1 MTDGEVK
8 AISSAEGHSNSGSA
22 ADPDS
27 DDDPPMRPTGEAV
40 SADENGQREADDAG
54 PSVTLPQPIARLRRE
69 PTLAL
74 PFAIAGVFLTV
85 LDWLRR
91 ADPLPAL
98 ATGGGEWTRISV
110 EYAGYPTGTPETARS
125 LEALVGLRPPY
136 LVWGIGLEMLAIA
149 AVAVAGIATVAQASA
164 ETERWDGALSG
175 RRLLAYFGLIVS
187 FDAVGRVVGSF
198 DGGLLLGAVL
208 AVPLFAAY
216 VRAFAAPAFVV
227 AGAGPLTALSR
238 SWRATRGIGWRVL
251 ALVGCLG
258 LAAWFLGSP
267 PYIGTVLST
276 TVVGAAHAVSAAT
289 IRTES
294 DVESGV
300 SD

>member
-1 MTDGEVK
+1 MTDGEVE
-8 AISSAEGHSNSGSA
+8 AATSTADRSNSESD

-27 DDDPPMRPTGEAV
+27 DDRSPMSPTGEAV
-40 SADENGQREADDAG
+40 SADENGQRDADDAG
-54 PSVTLPQPIARLRRE
+54 PSVTLPQPVARLRRE

-91 ADPLPAL
+91 ADPLPTL
-98 ATGGGEWTRISV
+98 ATGGGEWTRLSI
-110 EYAGYPTGTPETARS
+110 EYAGYPTGVPETARS
-125 LEALVGLRPPY
+125 LEAFVGLRPPY
-136 LVWGIGLEMLAIA
+136 LVWGIGLEILAFA
-149 AVAVAGIATVAQASA
+149 AVAVAGIATVARASA
-164 ETERWDGALSG
+164 DIERWDEALSG
-175 RRLLAYFGLIVS
+175 RRLLAYFGVVVS
-187 FDAVGRVVGSF
+187 FDAVGRVLGSF

-208 AVPLFAAY
+208 AVPLFAAF

-238 SWRATRGIGWRVL
+238 SWRATRGIGLRVL

-258 LAAWFLGSP
+258 LAAWFLGSLP
-267 PYIGTVLST
+267 SVGTVLST
-276 TVVGAAHAVSAAT
+276 TVVGAAHAVSTVTVRA
-289 IRTES
+289 ES
-294 DVESGV
+294 DETAGV